1 MSNSNNTFNGSKNL
15 VQTSLDDAY
24 KFETFSSFINN
35 NINTNNNTNNN
46 KNNIQPTQR
55 LYFSPQCIFCSSNNS
70 ISLINDGSFRQCQ
83 SCNKQ
88 FKSLLIHKNK

>member
-24 KFETFSSFINN
+24 KFETFSTFINN
-35 NINTNNNTNNN
+35 NINTNTNTNTNTNNN
-46 KNNIQPTQR
+46 SIQR
-55 LYFSPQCIFCSSNNS
+55 FYFSPQCIFCSSNNS
-70 ISLINDGSFRQCQ
+70 VSLIIDGSFRQCQ
-83 SCNKQ
+83 NCNKQ

>member
-24 KFETFSSFINN
+24 KFGTFSTYINN
-35 NINTNNNTNNN
+35 NGLQIM
-46 KNNIQPTQR
+46 
-55 LYFSPQCIFCSSNNS
+55 FSPRCIFCSSNNS

-88 FKSLLIHKNK
+88 FKALFMNK